1 MLGAGT
7 CVGVDPSIPPTNPT
21 PPLGGPS
28 QTNHSPP
35 FPTPQL
41 TSQELESLDPAS
53 ASVYKMM
60 GPALLRVEVEDARQ
74 NVAKRLELIK
84 AQM

>member
-1 MLGAGT
+1 
-7 CVGVDPSIPPTNPT
+7 
-21 PPLGGPS
+21 
-28 QTNHSPP
+28 
-35 FPTPQL
+35 
-41 TSQELESLDPAS
+41 
-53 ASVYKMM
+53 MM

>member
-1 MLGAGT
+1 M
-7 CVGVDPSIPPTNPT
+7 
-21 PPLGGPS
+21 
-28 QTNHSPP
+28 
-35 FPTPQL
+35 
-41 TSQELESLDPAS
+41 DPAA

-84 AQM
+84 AQMCVRACVVVYVGGRWWSVGGDRNGT